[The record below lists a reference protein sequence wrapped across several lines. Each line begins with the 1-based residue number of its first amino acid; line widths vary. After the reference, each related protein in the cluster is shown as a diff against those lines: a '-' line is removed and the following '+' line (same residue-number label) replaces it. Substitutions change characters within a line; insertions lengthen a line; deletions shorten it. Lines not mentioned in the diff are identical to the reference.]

1 MRLLCKTTKKM
12 KKKYLITAIVTL
24 LMLPT
29 FAQNERVYEYDE
41 YGKVGRSE
49 GWARRFAHNFYDGL
63 IGAEYYEVI
72 DEDGN
77 KTEKKA
83 EDKKSK
89 KNVSKSYRYYGP
101 GHTPDFY
108 FGVNLLGTDRPPMI
122 PEGLPQR
129 VGKGF
134 ELGFAVGQWGY
145 HMTKN
150 LGINTAFYITRSR
163 YWFDNGQYL
172 NYTRN
177 VNSPKS
183 VELTDLPFD
192 GREVKQGYLRYWS
205 LRVPLCLE
213 ISSASSRGPFIAVG
227 PEIEY
232 RFADVSKVD
241 FVNQKKGEK
250 VISGINVNP
259 LGLNAVARVGINDFG
274 IIARY
279 SFTSLFL
286 KDDPV
291 QTYPFMIGLSTT
303 F

>member
-1 MRLLCKTTKKM
+1 M
-12 KKKYLITAIVTL
+12 KKIYLIAVVAAML
-24 LMLPT
+24 ALPT

-41 YGKVGRSE
+41 YGQVGRKE

-63 IGAEYYEVI
+63 VGAEYYEVV
-72 DEDGN
+72 DQENN
-77 KTEKKA
+77 KSEKKPVS
-83 EDKKSK
+83 KKEQ

-108 FGVNLLGTDRPPMI
+108 FGVNLLCTEQPPTLT
-122 PEGLPQR
+122 EGLPQR
-129 VGKGF
+129 PGKGF

-145 HMTKN
+145 HMTRN

-163 YWFDNGQYL
+163 YWLDNGLYL
-172 NYTRN
+172 NYNRN
-177 VNSPKS
+177 LQEPNTIII
-183 VELTDLPFD
+183 TDKPIED
-192 GREVKQGYLRYWS
+192 KVVRQGYIRYWS

-213 ISSASSRGPFIAVG
+213 ISSASRRGPFIAVG

-241 FVNQKKGEK
+241 FDGKKQGEK
-250 VISGINVNP
+250 TIKNINVNP

-274 IIARY
+274 VIARY

-291 QTYPFMIGLSTT
+291 QTYPFMIGISTT